1 MVTREVVVPR
11 EMAQTAKVVHLGG
24 VAIRGAGADTQ
35 ETVSGVDFVL
45 TASGVDVVT
54 ASGVDVVTA
63 SGVDVVT
70 VFCVAV
76 VTAAGVAGSLAG
88 LPLDTGAVGTG
99 LRLELTAELL
109 KIILHNMSRL
119 VGKPTM
125 WFSNRSDTNRPVQLQ
140 KQARSL
146 KFWS

>member
-45 TASGVDVVT
+45 T

-140 KQARSL
+140 KQAGSL